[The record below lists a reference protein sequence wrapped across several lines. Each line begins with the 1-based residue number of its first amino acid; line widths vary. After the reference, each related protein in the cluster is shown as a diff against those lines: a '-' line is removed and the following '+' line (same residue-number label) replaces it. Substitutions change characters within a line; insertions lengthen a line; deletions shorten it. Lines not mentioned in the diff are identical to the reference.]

1 MNRTTAHQP
10 DAERLELMVRAMR
23 LAADDV
29 LAIRLERPDA
39 GELPAWTPGAH
50 LDVRFGNGIE
60 RQYSLCSDPADR
72 TGWEIAVLREQV
84 SRGGSRFVHDAL
96 RPGQLVVTSHPLNTF
111 ELVDPADATHAMGT
125 ADATGTAGASPA
137 SDPEG
142 APGETLFI
150 AGGIGITP
158 LLPMVAATAAT
169 DRPWRLAYLGRSRR
183 RMAYAD
189 SPLLAGPEATLVAA
203 DEHPRIDLAAW
214 IGTPTAAT
222 RIYACGPQRLLDQL
236 EEMSAAWPKGT
247 LRVERFQPKNFADL
261 GDGDAFEVEAR
272 RSGLRVTVDAGCS
285 ILEMLEQAGI
295 PVPSSCLEGVC
306 GTCETPIIDGEA
318 EHRDSILSPD
328 EQEANET
335 MMVCVSRSKTPSLV
349 LDL

>member
-1 MNRTTAHQP
+1 MNRTTAHQA
-10 DAERLELMVRAMR
+10 DAARLELMVRAMR

-29 LAIRLERPDA
+29 LAIRLERPHG

-50 LDVRFGNGIE
+50 LDVRFGNGVE

-72 TGWEIAVLREQV
+72 TGWEIAILREEV

-96 RPGQLVVTSHPLNTF
+96 RPGQTVETSHPLNTF
-111 ELVDPADATHAMGT
+111 ELVVPTHAP
-125 ADATGTAGASPA
+125 DAGADTAP
-137 SDPEG
+137 

-189 SPLLAGPEATLVAA
+189 SPLLAGPETTLVAA

-214 IGTPTAAT
+214 IGAPTSAT

-247 LRVERFQPKNFADL
+247 LRVERFQPKSFADL

-306 GTCETPIIDGEA
+306 GTCETTIIDGEA

>member
-1 MNRTTAHQP
+1 MNRTTAHQA
-10 DAERLELMVRAMR
+10 DAARLELMVRAMR

-29 LAIRLERPDA
+29 LAIRLERPDG

-50 LDVRFGNGIE
+50 LDVRFGNGVE

-72 TGWEIAVLREQV
+72 TGWEIAILREEV

-96 RPGQLVVTSHPLNTF
+96 RPGQVVETSHPLNTF
-111 ELVDPADATHAMGT
+111 ELVHAPDAPHE
-125 ADATGTAGASPA
+125 P
-137 SDPEG
+137 G
-142 APGETLFI
+142 APDSADRPATGETLFI

-158 LLPMVAATAAT
+158 LLPMVAATAAAG
-169 DRPWRLAYLGRSRR
+169 RAWRLAYLGRSRR
-183 RMAYAD
+183 RMAFAD
-189 SPLLAGPEATLVAA
+189 SPLLAGPETTLVAA
-203 DEHPRIDLAAW
+203 DEHPRIDLSAW
-214 IGTPTAAT
+214 IGTPTSAT

-247 LRVERFQPKNFADL
+247 LHVERFQAKSFADL

-272 RSGLRVTVDAGCS
+272 RSGLRVTVDSGCS

-306 GTCETPIIDGEA
+306 GTCETTIIDGEA

>member
-1 MNRTTAHQP
+1 MNRTTAHQA
-10 DAERLELMVRAMR
+10 DAARLVLMVRAMR

-29 LAIRLERPDA
+29 LAIRLERPDG

-50 LDVRFGNGIE
+50 VDVRFGNGIE

-72 TGWEIAVLREQV
+72 TGWEIAILREEV
-84 SRGGSRFVHDAL
+84 SRGASRFVHDAL
-96 RPGQLVVTSHPLNTF
+96 RPGQTVETSHPLNTF
-111 ELVDPADATHAMGT
+111 ELVDPTIAADAPGASVAI
-125 ADATGTAGASPA
+125 ADAV
-137 SDPEG
+137 
-142 APGETLFI
+142 APGGGETLFI

-158 LLPMVAATAAT
+158 LLPMIAATATT
-169 DRPWRLAYLGRSRR
+169 DRAWRLAYLGRSRR

-189 SPLLAGPEATLVAA
+189 SPLLAGPETTLVAA
-203 DEHPRIDLAAW
+203 DERPRLDLAEW
-214 IGTPTAAT
+214 IGTPTGAT

-247 LRVERFQPKNFADL
+247 LRIERFQPKSFADL

-272 RSGLRVTVDAGCS
+272 RSGLRVTVDSGCS

-306 GTCETPIIDGEA
+306 GTCETTIVDGEA

-328 EQEANET
+328 EQQANET

>member
-1 MNRTTAHQP
+1 MNRTTAHGA
-10 DAERLELMVRAMR
+10 DAARLELMVRAMR

-29 LAIRLERPDA
+29 LAIRLERPDH

-50 LDVRFGNGIE
+50 LDVRFGNGVE

-72 TGWEIAVLREQV
+72 TGWEIAILREEV

-96 RPGQLVVTSHPLNTF
+96 RPGQTVETSHPLNTF
-111 ELVDPADATHAMGT
+111 ELVHATSAAGTTDAAADATA
-125 ADATGTAGASPA
+125 A
-137 SDPEG
+137 E
-142 APGETLFI
+142 PGETLFI

-169 DRPWRLAYLGRSRR
+169 DRAWRLAYLGRSRR

-189 SPLLAGPEATLVAA
+189 SPLLAGPEVTIVAA
-203 DEHPRIDLAAW
+203 DEHPRLDLAAW

-236 EEMSAAWPKGT
+236 EEMSVLWPKGT
-247 LRVERFQPKNFADL
+247 LRVERFQPKSFADL
-261 GDGDAFEVEAR
+261 GDGDTFEVEAR

-306 GTCETPIIDGEA
+306 GTCETTIIDGEA

-349 LDL
+349 LDI